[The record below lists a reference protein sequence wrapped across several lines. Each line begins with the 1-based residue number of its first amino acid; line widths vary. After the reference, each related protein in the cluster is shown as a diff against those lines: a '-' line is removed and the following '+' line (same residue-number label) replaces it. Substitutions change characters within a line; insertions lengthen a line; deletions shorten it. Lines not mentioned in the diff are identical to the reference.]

1 MTGRLRTVVVGD
13 ALLPTPVIT
22 EALEPL
28 ADRLDVTDTLT
39 WGPPDEAEVDRM
51 ALGLEREGPE
61 AESPPAA
68 LADVIPEAA
77 ALIVHY
83 CPVPP
88 KVLDAAPGLR
98 ILATCR
104 AGLEN
109 IAVREASERGL
120 LVLHAIGRTTEAVSD
135 FAIGLLLAEA
145 RNIARAHQRLV
156 EGRWDKAFRNSAFT
170 PELEGKTVG
179 IVGFGEIGR
188 AVARKLSGFR
198 VTVLAHD
205 PYVDPDRIREGS
217 AEPVDLG
224 PLLARSDFV
233 SLHARPQPGA
243 PPLIGR
249 DELARMKPT
258 AILVNTARAALV
270 DTEALVDALRTAAI
284 GGAAVDVH
292 DREPLGEDHPLVSLD
307 NVTLTPHLASST
319 KECSEKSPRILAQ
332 DLRRMFDGSTPR
344 HAVNPEALSA
354 ARAAIWGGAG
364 G

>member
-1 MTGRLRTVVVGD
+1 
-13 ALLPTPVIT
+13 
-22 EALEPL
+22 
-28 ADRLDVTDTLT
+28 
-39 WGPPDEAEVDRM
+39 
-51 ALGLEREGPE
+51 
-61 AESPPAA
+61 
-68 LADVIPEAA
+68 
-77 ALIVHY
+77 
-83 CPVPP
+83 
-88 KVLDAAPGLR
+88 
-98 ILATCR
+98 
-104 AGLEN
+104 
-109 IAVREASERGL
+109 
-120 LVLHAIGRTTEAVSD
+120 
-135 FAIGLLLAEA
+135 
-145 RNIARAHQRLV
+145 
-156 EGRWDKAFRNSAFT
+156 
-170 PELEGKTVG
+170 
-179 IVGFGEIGR
+179 
-188 AVARKLSGFR
+188 
-198 VTVLAHD
+198 VLAHD
-205 PYVDPDRIREGS
+205 PYVHPDRIREGG

-319 KECSEKSPRILAQ
+319 KECSEKSPRILAE

-344 HAVNPEALSA
+344 HTVNPEALSA

>member
-1 MTGRLRTVVVGD
+1 MTGQLRTVVVGD
-13 ALLPTPVIT
+13 ALLPTGLIT
-22 EALEPL
+22 AALDSL
-28 ADRLDVTDTLT
+28 SDRVDVVATLS
-39 WGPPDEAEVDRM
+39 WGPPDQAEVDRM
-51 ALGLEREGPE
+51 ALNLERHGPE
-61 AESPPAA
+61 AEPPPEE
-68 LADVIPEAA
+68 LAEVLAEAEAA
-77 ALIVHY
+77 IVHY
-83 CPVPP
+83 CPVP
-88 KVLDAAPGLR
+88 AALLERAPELR

-109 IAVREASERGL
+109 LAAREAADRGV

-145 RNIARAHQRLV
+145 RNIARAHDRLMA
-156 EGRWDKAFRNSAFT
+156 GRWNKEFRNSPFT

-198 VTVLAHD
+198 VELLAHD
-205 PYVDPDRIREGS
+205 PYVDHGVIRRGG
-217 AEPVDLG
+217 AEPVALDV
-224 PLLARSDFV
+224 LLDRSDFV
-233 SLHARPQPGA
+233 TLHARPEPAA

-270 DTEALVDALRTAAI
+270 DEEALLDALREGLI
-284 GGAAVDVH
+284 GGAAMDVH
-292 DREPLGEDHPLVSLD
+292 HREPLGPDHPLLSLD

-319 KECSEKSPRILAQ
+319 RECSEKSPRIVAEE
-332 DLRRMFDGSTPR
+332 LRLLLEGSAPR
-344 HAVNPEALSA
+344 YAVNPEAVTGA
-354 ARAAIWGGAG
+354 QAAIAGAG